1 MNFLSIETQF
11 NPDVFSQIQITP
23 IDKEKR
29 ETLRW
34 FLYQPAILLKIH
46 TDQTEILAI
55 KQICVHGKLLRH
67 WEQPGSAG

>member
-1 MNFLSIETQF
+1 MIFLSIETQF

-34 FLYQPAILLKIH
+34 YFFKPAILLKIH
-46 TDQTEILAI
+46 TDQTEKLEI
-55 KQICVHGKLLRH
+55 KQICVHGKPLRH
-67 WEQPGSAG
+67 WQQPV